1 MTSFFLNPSYCRNK
15 RAARS
20 RYSAL
25 TVLSIAQDM
34 HNNVKTHHA
43 GKGARVTTSQHIFIS
58 RRGGA
63 TAVRSAL
70 SGRTADALSLLI
82 KWLDENSI

>member
-1 MTSFFLNPSYCRNK
+1 M
-15 RAARS
+15 RS

-25 TVLSIAQDM
+25 TVPSMAQDM

-43 GKGARVTTSQHIFIS
+43 ERERVTTSQHIFIS

-70 SGRTADALSLLI
+70 SGRTADALSLFL
-82 KWLDENSI
+82 KWPDEKSI